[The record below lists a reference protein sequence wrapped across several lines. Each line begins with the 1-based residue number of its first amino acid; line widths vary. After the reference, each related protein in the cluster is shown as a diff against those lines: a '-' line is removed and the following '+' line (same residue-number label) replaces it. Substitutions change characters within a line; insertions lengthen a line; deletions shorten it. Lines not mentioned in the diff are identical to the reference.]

1 MFFPELFQP
10 VPVLLDRLHP
20 LERLD
25 RWEARRVVLRR
36 ECSRLVE
43 EPAKFRAFL
52 DKSRAFASKNNATGL
67 PSVEAFKWMQSVEK
81 DWDWLKELW
90 KRHDV
95 KVITLRRRDHVRT
108 LLSRITNRNTGLAH
122 PSQKQAQVLAN
133 KKVRL
138 RTEPKVLLRHLR
150 IIERSYQQL
159 GRFHEKIQKA
169 GISAKMVYYE
179 DLVQDPQ
186 ALDRLRT
193 FALGDAAHNP
203 RCQATKT
210 EDTVYRIHAKSL
222 AQEISNYNQ
231 VKSALRS
238 TKFAK
243 FIEADET
250 QTRAAALKPQSSKPQ
265 QPRYDERVRESSA
278 DEEKKRVEAIERQTA
293 KVLARE
299 EKKDQEY
306 VSSFLAA
313 LRAKAIE
320 SMHALLEAEAD
331 DDDA

>member
-1 MFFPELFQP
+1 M
-10 VPVLLDRLHP
+10 
-20 LERLD
+20 
-25 RWEARRVVLRR
+25 
-36 ECSRLVE
+36 
-43 EPAKFRAFL
+43 
-52 DKSRAFASKNNATGL
+52 
-67 PSVEAFKWMQSVEK
+67 
-81 DWDWLKELW
+81 
-90 KRHDV
+90 
-95 KVITLRRRDHVRT
+95 
-108 LLSRITNRNTGLAH
+108 
-122 PSQKQAQVLAN
+122 
-133 KKVRL
+133 
-138 RTEPKVLLRHLR
+138 
-150 IIERSYQQL
+150 
-159 GRFHEKIQKA
+159 
-169 GISAKMVYYE
+169 
-179 DLVQDPQ
+179 
-186 ALDRLRT
+186 RT

-231 VKSALRS
+231 VKSALRN
-238 TKFAK
+238 TKFSK

-250 QTRAAALKPQSSKPQ
+250 QTRAAALKPQASKPQ
-265 QPRYDERVRESSA
+265 QPRYDASA
-278 DEEKKRVEAIERQTA
+278 RQSTGEEEKKRVEAIERQTA